1 MTCLLLRHLLRK
13 GHHINFLFHIA
24 GLCVDIQDAEAV
36 AGGHRVALIRHDV
49 LLRGLP
55 IAPVYAYGAAAV
67 IAAVA
72 TSSMAWQSVGDL

>member
-1 MTCLLLRHLLRK
+1 MTCLPLRHLLRK
-13 GHHINFLFHIA
+13 GHRINFLFHIA
-24 GLCVDIQDAEAV
+24 GLCEDIQDAEAV

-72 TSSMAWQSVGDL
+72 TSSMARQSVGDL